1 MSSPACWRATLN
13 ERLMEKEKIIELF
26 KSTGALQHGH
36 FRLTSGLHS
45 SEYFQC
51 AKVLQYPQY
60 NEILCG
66 DIFRHFHDWRIELVV
81 APAIGGIMVGQE
93 VGRQLRVRSVFAERE
108 DKAMSLRRGFEVKQ
122 GERVL
127 VCEDVVTTG
136 GSVQEVVDL
145 VKAKGGVVAGVA
157 CVVDRSREPV
167 NFGTE
172 FFALMKMDVPV
183 YEPDKCPLCKDNVP
197 IVKPGSRKVD
207 SPAKK

>member
-1 MSSPACWRATLN
+1 
-13 ERLMEKEKIIELF
+13 MEKEKILEIF

-60 NEILCG
+60 NELLCG
-66 DIFRHFHDWRIELVV
+66 EIARHFFDWKVDLVV

-93 VGRQLRVRSVFAERE
+93 VARQMRVRGIFAERE
-108 DKAMSLRRGFEVKQ
+108 DKSMSLRRGFEVKP

-145 VKAKGGVVAGVA
+145 VKSAGGVVIGVGSI
-157 CVVDRSREPV
+157 VDRSRSPV
-167 NFGTE
+167 NFGSQL
-172 FFALMKMDVPV
+172 FSLLKMEVPV
-183 YEPDKCPLCKDNVP
+183 YEPDSCPLCKDGVP
-197 IVKPGSRKVD
+197 IVKPGSRKVAD
-207 SPAKK
+207 SVDAGGKR

>member
-1 MSSPACWRATLN
+1 
-13 ERLMEKEKIIELF
+13 MEKEKILDLF

-45 SEYFQC
+45 PEYFQC

-60 NEILCG
+60 NELLCG
-66 DIFRHFHDWRIELVV
+66 EIFRHFHDWRVDLVV

-93 VGRQLRVRSVFAERE
+93 VARQLRVRGVFAERE
-108 DKAMSLRRGFEVKQ
+108 DKTMSLRRGFEVKQ

-136 GSVQEVVDL
+136 GSVQEVVEL
-145 VKAKGGVVAGVA
+145 VKARGGVVVGVA
-157 CVVDRSREPV
+157 SIVDRSREPI
-167 NFGTE
+167 NFGAE
-172 FFALMKMDVPV
+172 SFPLLKMEVPV
-183 YEPDKCPLCKDNVP
+183 YHPDSCPLCNEDVP

-207 SPAKK
+207 PSAK